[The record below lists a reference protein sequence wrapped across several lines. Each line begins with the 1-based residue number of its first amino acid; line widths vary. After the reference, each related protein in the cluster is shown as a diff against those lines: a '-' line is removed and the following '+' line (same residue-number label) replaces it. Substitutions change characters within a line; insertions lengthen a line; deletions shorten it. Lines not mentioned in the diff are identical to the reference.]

1 MRKSIASLLL
11 FALAVAAQAGAVIS
25 FSKTTH
31 NFGTFSEKKV
41 QTCVFEFSNTGD
53 APLIV
58 TQVHASCGCTVAE
71 FTQKELRPGEK
82 GKVTVTYNGKGKPL
96 EYFKRALFV
105 RSNASNALVRLY
117 VEGTMKK

>member
-1 MRKSIASLLL
+1 MRKLSVLLL
-11 FALAVAAQAGAVIS
+11 LAALSAVAQAGAVIS
-25 FSKTTH
+25 FKKTTH
-31 NFGTFSEKKV
+31 NFGTFAEDKT

-58 TQVHASCGCTVAE
+58 TQVHASCGCTVAS
-71 FTQKELRPGEK
+71 FTQQELKPGEK

-105 RSNASNALVRLY
+105 RSNASNSLVRLY
-117 VEGTMKK
+117 IEGTMKK

>member
-1 MRKSIASLLL
+1 MRKLSVLLL
-11 FALAVAAQAGAVIS
+11 LAALSAAAQAGAVIS
-25 FSKTTH
+25 FKKTTH
-31 NFGTFSEKKV
+31 NFGTFAEDKT

-58 TQVHASCGCTVAE
+58 TQVHASCGCTVAS
-71 FTQKELRPGEK
+71 FTQQELKPGEK

-105 RSNASNALVRLY
+105 RSNASNSLVRLY
-117 VEGTMKK
+117 IEGTMKK